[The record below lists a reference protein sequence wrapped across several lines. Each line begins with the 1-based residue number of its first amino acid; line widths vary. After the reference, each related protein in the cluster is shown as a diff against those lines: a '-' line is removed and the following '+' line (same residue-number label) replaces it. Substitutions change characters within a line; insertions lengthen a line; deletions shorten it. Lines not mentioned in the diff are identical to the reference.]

1 MKRKIISFLLTV
13 VSFFCFASCGG
24 KAECK
29 LLESQETRV
38 VISVTQTDGKGTLLD
53 CMEYLA
59 ERESSFTF
67 EVVGGMVTKIN
78 GKANAADFS
87 SCWMLYTTDGEMAN
101 TEWGVVEYD
110 GKTLG
115 SAIVGAESLL
125 VETDELYIWV
135 YQNF

>member
-13 VSFFCFASCGG
+13 ISLFCFASCGG
-24 KAECK
+24 KVECR

-59 ERESSFTF
+59 DEESSFTF
-67 EVVGGMVTKIN
+67 EVVGGMVTQIN

-87 SCWMLYTTDGEMAN
+87 ACWMLYTSDGEMAN